1 MALSTP
7 ATATAIPRY
16 FSLCM
21 EAAPTA
27 PLEALLPRMMTRLPS
42 GDIAAG
48 GWPQGIMGYPEFVV
62 KLLDHLSANTSS

>member
-1 MALSTP
+1 
-7 ATATAIPRY
+7 
-16 FSLCM
+16 M